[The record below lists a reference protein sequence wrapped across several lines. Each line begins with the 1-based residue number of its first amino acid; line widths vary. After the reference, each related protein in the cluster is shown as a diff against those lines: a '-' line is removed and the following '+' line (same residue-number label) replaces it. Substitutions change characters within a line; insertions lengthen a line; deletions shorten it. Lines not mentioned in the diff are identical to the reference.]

1 MNLADLQKDAHAIA
15 KAKGWWDEPRT
26 FGDLMALVHSEL
38 SEALEAYREWGLSSS
53 REILRRSLRR
63 PSYRDESE
71 TGVEC
76 WFIRNEDTG
85 ELNYWE
91 FEEYATS
98 CKPECK
104 PEGISAELADV
115 VIRVAEHYGI
125 ELKPGMGVP
134 ERNVFGL
141 GIARKDMTFGFWVAL
156 CHFWVTDAFNWQLQ
170 AQHGVAPDEIW
181 HEGLAEL
188 ITTVQ
193 DMAAGYGIDLDAAI
207 WATMDYNR
215 TRPHRHG
222 GKAL

>member
-1 MNLADLQKDAHAIA
+1 MNLANLQREAHALA
-15 KAKGWWDEPRT
+15 KANGEWDHART
-26 FGDLMALVHSEL
+26 FGDLIALVHSEL

-98 CKPECK
+98 CKPE
-104 PEGISAELADV
+104 GVSAELADV
-115 VIRVAEHYGI
+115 VIRVADMAEYYGI
-125 ELKPGMGVP
+125 DLGAELETTGPP
-134 ERNVFGL
+134 DTSLTADN
-141 GIARKDMTFGFWVAL
+141 TFGEWIAFGHWHL
-156 CHFWVTDAFNWQLQ
+156 TKLYDAEMELGFLLR
-170 AQHGVAPDEIW
+170 GVLEMSA
-181 HEGLAEL
+181 H
-188 ITTVQ
+188 
-193 DMAAGYGIDLDAAI
+193 YGIDLDAAI
-207 WATMDYNR
+207 WAKMDYNR